1 MYWTRLIADFT
12 DIFLFFCQNQQKN
25 QGKSERVLT
34 KNDPTNCF
42 YFDKKFAPKILL
54 DFLIFCFVELSRHH
68 LSLRANKHYL
78 FDFIIFYYYCYY

>member
-54 DFLIFCFVELSRHH
+54 DFLIFCCFCHVTI
-68 LSLRANKHYL
+68 YL
-78 FDFIIFYYYCYY
+78 LGPTSIICLTS